1 MRTLTVR
8 FLGAATLAGSLV
20 LGLAAARERQA
31 GDIYGAAPEAAAR
44 VLSVLALNP
53 NLSYNTAREA
63 LTRCVTTITSKYF
76 EGLADAEKSNLV
88 LNCRDFARE
97 LVERNAPHAE
107 AHILLAL
114 LGDDARDAD
123 AVRENLAAAQKLAPR
138 DRFNV
143 EWRLILAHRASQ
155 WSGAIPTGY
164 DCARDL
170 QLLETHLPG
179 NRTLAFLRGNNARL
193 LERCAA

>member
-8 FLGAATLAGSLV
+8 FLGAATLAGSVV

-31 GDIYGAAPEAAAR
+31 GDIYGAAPEAAAGI
-44 VLSVLALNP
+44 LGTLALNP

-63 LTRCVTTITSKYF
+63 LTRCVTTITSSYF
-76 EGLADAEKSNLV
+76 EGLADAEKSKAV
-88 LNCRDFARE
+88 LNCRDFA
-97 LVERNAPHAE
+97 LGLAVHNAPHAE

-123 AVRENLAAAQKLAPR
+123 AVGENLATAQDLAPR

-155 WSGAIPTGY
+155 WSSAILTGY

-170 QLLETHLPG
+170 QLLETQLPG
-179 NRTLAFLRGNNARL
+179 NRTLTFLRDNNAPL
-193 LERCAA
+193 LERCGA

>member
-1 MRTLTVR
+1 MRALTVR

-44 VLSVLALNP
+44 ILGTLALNP

-63 LTRCVTTITSKYF
+63 LTRCVTTITSSYY

-88 LNCRDFARE
+88 LNCRDFAQE
-97 LVERNAPHAE
+97 LAERNVPHAE
-107 AHILLAL
+107 AYLLFAL
-114 LGDDARDAD
+114 LGADIQDNDAMG
-123 AVRENLAAAQKLAPR
+123 ENLAAAQKLAPR

-155 WSGAIPTGY
+155 WSSATLTGY

-179 NRTLAFLRGNNARL
+179 NRTLAFLRGNNAPL

>member
-8 FLGAATLAGSLV
+8 FVGAATLAGSLV

-31 GDIYGAAPEAAAR
+31 GDIYGAAPEAAAGI
-44 VLSVLALNP
+44 LGTLALNP

-63 LTRCVTTITSKYF
+63 LTRCVTTITSSYF
-76 EGLADAEKSNLV
+76 EGLADAEKSKAV
-88 LNCRDFARE
+88 LNCRDFA
-97 LVERNAPHAE
+97 LGLAVHNAPHAE

-114 LGDDARDAD
+114 LGEDAGD
-123 AVRENLAAAQKLAPR
+123 AVALAENLAAAQKLAPR

-155 WSGAIPTGY
+155 WSSGTLTGY

-179 NRTLAFLRGNNARL
+179 NRTVTFLRDNNAPL
-193 LERCAA
+193 LERCGA